1 MSPST
6 AGLRLYKFATFL
18 IRHLYDLMNRD
29 NALTAVFHS
38 QVMPLAHHRKSVRHG
53 TTSKRLSTANANQ
66 SKFVRTSVSPR
77 PTDVL
82 FLAMSDAIRGSLSFQ
97 RMVFTCMNG
106 FPHGHPQAGCVAAL
120 QQHVPCLWY
129 G

>member
-38 QVMPLAHHRKSVRHG
+38 
-53 TTSKRLSTANANQ
+53 
-66 SKFVRTSVSPR
+66 
-77 PTDVL
+77 
-82 FLAMSDAIRGSLSFQ
+82 DAIRGSLGFQ

-106 FPHGHPQAGCVAAL
+106 IPHGHPQAGSVAAL

>member
-38 QVMPLAHHRKSVRHG
+38 EVML
-53 TTSKRLSTANANQ
+53 
-66 SKFVRTSVSPR
+66 
-77 PTDVL
+77 VL
-82 FLAMSDAIRGSLSFQ
+82 FLGMSDAIRGSLASQ

-106 FPHGHPQAGCVAAL
+106 IPHGHPQAGSVAAL

-129 G
+129 S

>member
-18 IRHLYDLMNRD
+18 IRHLYDQMNRD

-38 QVMPLAHHRKSVRHG
+38 EVM
-53 TTSKRLSTANANQ
+53 Q
-66 SKFVRTSVSPR
+66 
-77 PTDVL
+77 VL